1 MLISHMCGTVLSQK
15 ESDASEV
22 KFVRFTL
29 NWSKCIVLGD
39 LVIEAEE
46 SKIVD
51 EAANLDD
58 LLVE

>member
-1 MLISHMCGTVLSQK
+1 MLISHMCGTVPFQK

-29 NWSKCIVLGD
+29 NWSKSIVLGD